1 MDQTAPTNLTLTE
14 AESQVMRSILTP
26 LRPMMIE
33 ATPTQT
39 WTEDDLFFNIALPLL
54 THLRVSLTETVAVA
68 SLWREI
74 RGTIRLECV
83 TDGQW
88 HQMGDY
94 AVLMV
99 RFGIRDSSVTGM
111 QLAWSMRMAHWGPP
125 HMCIMQLIPRAILL
139 STGFFDETELYTANL
154 SRLWPATNWEHHA
167 RATSTGSMA
176 NFPFALSLPWT
187 YRTSQMSG

>member
-1 MDQTAPTNLTLTE
+1 MEQTNDLTLTQ
-14 AESQVMRSILTP
+14 AESLVMRSILTP
-26 LRPMMIE
+26 LRLIMEEAMPSQTPM
-33 ATPTQT
+33 
-39 WTEDDLFFNIALPLL
+39 EDDIFFNIALPLL
-54 THLRVSLTETVAVA
+54 THIRTSLITVVSAA
-68 SLWREI
+68 SLWRQI
-74 RGTIRLECV
+74 RETIQLKCM

-99 RFGIRDSSVTGM
+99 RFGIHDNSVTGM

-167 RATSTGSMA
+167 RDTSTGSMA